1 MSIFVTG
8 DIHGSYDIHK
18 LASSRFDARDL
29 SKDDYLIICGDFGL
43 VWDNSK
49 SERYW
54 LRWLDEKPFTT
65 LFVDG
70 NHEGFTALN
79 ELPIISWHGGKVHQ
93 AAESVFH
100 LMRGELFELD
110 GRKVFAMGGAKSSA
124 YDIAHRVAGISW
136 FPEEIP
142 SSQERDHAKEVL
154 ENANWDVD
162 LVITHCAPTSAEHS
176 LELVTERLEIHPMD
190 EYTDWLDTIKQ
201 KLAYKHWFCGHYHV
215 DASLDANIQVLY
227 QSICKVANE
236 PSGPIRFESPNN
248 EESQLNPI
256 DNEDLS
262 DIEID

>member
-18 LASSRFDARDL
+18 LASSRFDAKNL
-29 SKDDYLIICGDFGL
+29 TKDDYLIICGDFGL
-43 VWDNSK
+43 VWDGSK
-49 SERYW
+49 NERYW

-79 ELPIISWHGGKVHQ
+79 ELPTISWHGGNVHQ

-100 LMRGELFELD
+100 LKRGEIFEID
-110 GRKVFAMGGAKSSA
+110 NRKVFTMGGAKSSA
-124 YDIAHRVAGISW
+124 YDIAHREAGISW

-142 SSQERDHAKEVL
+142 SSEERDHAIEVL
-154 ENANWDVD
+154 EKANWDAD
-162 LVITHCAPTSAEHS
+162 LVITHCAPTSVKSS
-176 LELVTERLEIHPMD
+176 LELATDRLDIHPMD

-215 DASLDANIQVLY
+215 DASLDDNIQVLY
-227 QSICKVANE
+227 RSICKVVDQPTN
-236 PSGPIRFESPNN
+236 PIVFEAPNN
-248 EESQLNPI
+248 PECQI
-256 DNEDLS
+256 DSIDDEGFS
-262 DIEID
+262 EIEID